1 MSMPV
6 GNITRGTTN
15 PNRLRRVDRWIS
27 AQPVLRRTDDPLVVD
42 LGFGASAVTT
52 VELRERLLHVRPDV
66 EVLGFEID
74 PARVDSA
81 RADLVRWGMVDA
93 HPPIS
98 FELGGFET
106 PLPLGRTAAVIR
118 AFNVLRQ
125 YDEADVPA
133 AWSSMLAA
141 VQPDGL
147 LVDGTCDEIGR
158 VSTWIAL
165 TPGSSGS
172 SKTTQPAG
180 PQSLTISLRLDGLE
194 HPSIAAERLPK
205 ALIHHN
211 VAGDPVNTLMTD
223 LDRWWA
229 VHAGL
234 GAFGATQRWMATVE
248 SLKTN
253 GWPVL
258 AGRTRWRLGEITI
271 AWGALGRA

>member
-1 MSMPV
+1 MPV

-27 AQPVLRRTDDPLVVD
+27 AHPVLRRTDDPLVVD
-42 LGFGASAVTT
+42 LGYGASAVTT
-52 VELRERLLHVRPDV
+52 VELRERLLRVRPDV
-66 EVLGFEID
+66 EVVGFEID

-93 HPPIS
+93 LPPIS

-106 PLPLGRTAAVIR
+106 PLPRGRTAAVIR

-133 AWSSMLAA
+133 AWSAMLAA
-141 VQPDGL
+141 VQRNGL

-165 TPGSSGS
+165 TPGESGTS
-172 SKTTQPAG
+172 GGSGASGG
-180 PQSLTISLRLDGLE
+180 PKSLTISLRLDGLE

-211 VAGDPVNTLMTD
+211 VAGDPVNKLMTD

-234 GAFGATQRWMATVE
+234 GAFGASQRWMATVE
-248 SLKTN
+248 SLKTS

-258 AGRTRWRLGEITI
+258 AGRTRWRLGEVTI
-271 AWGALGRA
+271 AWDALGRA

>member
-1 MSMPV
+1 MPV

-15 PNRLRRVDRWIS
+15 PNRLRRVDRWIG
-27 AQPVLRRTDDPLVVD
+27 AHPVLKRTDDPLVVD
-42 LGFGASAVTT
+42 LGYGASAVTT
-52 VELRERLLHVRPDV
+52 VELRERLLRVRPDI
-66 EVLGFEID
+66 EVVGFEID
-74 PARVDSA
+74 PARVGSA

-106 PLPLGRTAAVIR
+106 PLPRGRTAAVIR

-125 YDEADVPA
+125 YDETDVPA
-133 AWSSMLAA
+133 AWSAMLAA

-165 TPGSSGS
+165 TPGLSG
-172 SKTTQPAG
+172 G

-205 ALIHHN
+205 SLIHHN
-211 VAGDPVNTLMTD
+211 VAGDPVNKLMTD

-229 VHAGL
+229 VHSAL
-234 GAFGATQRWMATVE
+234 SAFGPTQRWVATVE
-248 SLKTN
+248 SLKTS

-258 AGRTRWRLGEITI
+258 AGRTRWRLGEVTI
-271 AWGALGRA
+271 AWDALGRA

>member
-1 MSMPV
+1 MPV

-27 AQPVLRRTDDPLVVD
+27 ALPVLRHTDDPLVVD

-52 VELRERLLHVRPDV
+52 VELRERLLRVRPDV
-66 EVLGFEID
+66 EVVGFEID
-74 PARVDSA
+74 PARVESA
-81 RADLVRWGMVDA
+81 RADVRRWGMADA

-106 PLPLGRTAAVIR
+106 PLPRARRACVIR

-125 YDEADVPA
+125 YDEADVPS
-133 AWSSMLAA
+133 AWGSMLAA
-141 VQPDGL
+141 VQSDGV
-147 LVDGTCDEIGR
+147 LVEGTCDEIGR

-165 TPGSSGS
+165 TPGSAG
-172 SKTTQPAG
+172 G
-180 PQSLTISLRLDGLE
+180 PQSLTISLRLDQLE
-194 HPSIAAERLPK
+194 APSIAAERLPK

-211 VAGDPVNTLMTD
+211 VAGDPVNKLMTD

-229 VHAGL
+229 VHSAL
-234 GAFGATQRWMATVE
+234 SAFGATQRWLATVE
-248 SLKTN
+248 SMKAN

-258 AGRTRWRLGEITI
+258 AGRTRWRLGEVTI
-271 AWGALGRA
+271 AWDALGRA

>member
-1 MSMPV
+1 MPV

-27 AQPVLRRTDDPLVVD
+27 AHSVLRRTEDPLVVD
-42 LGFGASAVTT
+42 LGYGARAVTT
-52 VELRERLLHVRPDV
+52 VELRERLLRVRPDL
-66 EVLGFEID
+66 EVVGFEID

-106 PLPLGRTAAVIR
+106 PLPRGRKAAVIR

-125 YDEADVPA
+125 YDEVDVPA
-133 AWSSMLAA
+133 AWTAMLAA
-141 VQPDGL
+141 IQPDGL
-147 LVDGTCDEIGR
+147 LVEGTCDEIGR

-165 TPGSSGS
+165 TPGGS
-172 SKTTQPAG
+172 SPSDASDG

-211 VAGDPVNTLMTD
+211 VAGDPVNKLMTD

-234 GAFGATQRWMATVE
+234 SAFGATQRWMATVE
-248 SLKTN
+248 SLKN
-253 GWPVL
+253 SEWPVL
-258 AGRTRWRLGEITI
+258 AGRTRWRLGEVTI
-271 AWGALGRA
+271 AWDALGRA

>member
-1 MSMPV
+1 MPV

-27 AQPVLRRTDDPLVVD
+27 TLPVLRNTKDPLVVD

-66 EVLGFEID
+66 EVVGLEID
-74 PARVDSA
+74 PARVESA
-81 RADLVRWGMVDA
+81 RADLRKWGMVDA
-93 HPPIS
+93 HPPLS

-106 PLPLGRTAAVIR
+106 PLPDARRACVIR

-125 YDEADVPA
+125 YDESAVDA
-133 AWSSMLAA
+133 AWQSMLAA
-141 VQPDGL
+141 VQPGGV

-158 VSTWIAL
+158 VATWISL
-165 TPGSSGS
+165 TPGALGAPGS
-172 SKTTQPAG
+172 LGTASG

-194 HPSIAAERLPK
+194 APSIAAERLPK

-211 VAGDPVNTLMTD
+211 VAGDPVNALMTD
-223 LDRWWA
+223 LDRWWSI
-229 VHAGL
+229 HAGL
-234 GAFGATQRWMATVE
+234 GTFGASQRWIATVE
-248 SLKTN
+248 SMKAN

-271 AWGALGRA
+271 AWGALGRV

>member
-1 MSMPV
+1 MPV

-27 AQPVLRRTDDPLVVD
+27 TLPVLRHTKDPLVVD

-66 EVLGFEID
+66 EVVGLEID
-74 PARVDSA
+74 PARVESA
-81 RADLVRWGMVDA
+81 RADLRKWGMVDA
-93 HPPIS
+93 HPPLS

-106 PLPLGRTAAVIR
+106 PLPDARRACVIR

-125 YDEADVPA
+125 YDESAVDA
-133 AWSSMLAA
+133 AWQSMLAA
-141 VQPDGL
+141 MQPGGV

-158 VSTWIAL
+158 VATWISL
-165 TPGSSGS
+165 TPGALGAPGS
-172 SKTTQPAG
+172 LGTASG

-194 HPSIAAERLPK
+194 APSIAAERLPK

-211 VAGDPVNTLMTD
+211 VAGDPVNALMTD
-223 LDRWWA
+223 LDRWWSI
-229 VHAGL
+229 HTGL
-234 GAFGATQRWMATVE
+234 GTFGASQRWIATVE
-248 SLKTN
+248 SMKAN

-271 AWGALGRA
+271 AWGALGRV